1 MQKSSCLTQ
10 ACKGGTVNPN
20 PKDSVTTEPSAP
32 SVLTKEQT
40 QLIGHPVAHSHAWD
54 ELTEFY
60 DLPSEE

>member
-1 MQKSSCLTQ
+1 M
-10 ACKGGTVNPN
+10 NPN